1 MSAWGSRWGGPG
13 PAISLL
19 AVLGMCAD
27 LDFVVGVHRSATH
40 SIGATV
46 VAGLAMAMTVSTARL
61 RMGLVGA
68 AAYGS
73 HVLLDW
79 LGTDPGAPFGVMLLW
94 PFSNEFYVADPSLLM
109 RVCREWWRMECW
121 IHNVQSVAW
130 ELIILLPLATVAVA
144 LARRLERRT
153 SGG

>member
-1 MSAWGSRWGGPG
+1 MSAWGSRWGSRWGGRWGGPG

-73 HVLLDW
+73 HVLLD
-79 LGTDPGAPFGVMLLW
+79 
-94 PFSNEFYVADPSLLM
+94 
-109 RVCREWWRMECW
+109 
-121 IHNVQSVAW
+121 
-130 ELIILLPLATVAVA
+130 
-144 LARRLERRT
+144 
-153 SGG
+153 